1 VSIPYIPIPIF
12 SQPRRQKDAIE
23 SNNKTAQCTKQ
34 SPTTIKASEGR
45 RFIVTRYTAGVPGI
59 PSLTQGV
66 WRTPIEADKE
76 TAKRTRQ
83 LSITS
88 KSYKGHRMHRQGIP
102 FRPVNTP
109 HSGSHIN

>member
-59 PSLTQGV
+59 PPTNAGRL
-66 WRTPIEADKE
+66 EDADWSQQ
-76 TAKRTRQ
+76 RPP
-83 LSITS
+83 LSVPS
-88 KSYKGHRMHRQGIP
+88 NCPSQSRH
-102 FRPVNTP
+102 
-109 HSGSHIN
+109 